1 MAALAVPACA
11 ETSNTGVFG
20 YWTTFA
26 GVASDGK
33 PVCGMSTDWELRGQ
47 TTGSFVIKYF
57 GLDEI
62 VVHIGRMGWQVPYGQ
77 PVTVHIQ
84 IDQAP
89 VLEVLSHG
97 SGERQAWSILE
108 FTMKSDDVWE
118 ATGENASEEFLALL
132 SAGRQITVS
141 FPDGSEPPWVGQL
154 SGSRAALQSFTA
166 CGTTIDAANRRRPGA
181 TQPFSPKEAPKP
193 ATIVTQPFQK
203 L

>member
-1 MAALAVPACA
+1 VLKRPTRVSSGIGPL
-11 ETSNTGVFG
+11 S
-20 YWTTFA
+20 
-26 GVASDGK
+26 
-33 PVCGMSTDWELRGQ
+33 PVLPP
-47 TTGSFVIKYF
+47 TGSRSAGCAPIGKSEARLHSFLIKYF
-57 GLDEI
+57 GQDEI
-62 VVHIGRMGWQVPYGQ
+62 LVHIGRVGRQVPYGQ
-77 PVTVHIQ
+77 PVAVHIQ

-89 VLEVLSHG
+89 VFKVLSHG
-97 SGERQAWSILE
+97 AGENKEGSVLE
-108 FTMKSDDVWE
+108 FAIERDDVWT
-118 ATGENASEEFLALL
+118 ATDKNESEEFLALL

-154 SGSRAALQSFTA
+154 SGARAALQSFTA